1 MNPIA
6 LRQKS
11 DMRIKDLCEDE
22 RPMEKMM
29 EKGVDVLS
37 NAELLAILLRTGTG
51 KMNVIDVAREVIKGG
66 DGKLNT
72 VAGMSVE
79 VLCRINGIGPSKAAT
94 LAAAFELGRRCS
106 AEMIIDTGTAI
117 TSPKTVFRMMLPI
130 LRGLDHEEC
139 WVLFL
144 NRANF
149 LICKEKVSSGGL
161 DSTILDCRYI
171 LKKALDKKSSGV
183 IIVHNH
189 PSGSALP
196 GTADIQA
203 TKQLD
208 KALKACDISLLD
220 HVVIA
225 QASYYSFA
233 DEELSEC

>member
-1 MNPIA
+1 
-6 LRQKS
+6 
-11 DMRIKDLCEDE
+11 
-22 RPMEKMM
+22 
-29 EKGVDVLS
+29 
-37 NAELLAILLRTGTG
+37 
-51 KMNVIDVAREVIKGG
+51 
-66 DGKLNT
+66 
-72 VAGMSVE
+72 
-79 VLCRINGIGPSKAAT
+79 
-94 LAAAFELGRRCS
+94 
-106 AEMIIDTGTAI
+106 
-117 TSPKTVFRMMLPI
+117 MMLPI